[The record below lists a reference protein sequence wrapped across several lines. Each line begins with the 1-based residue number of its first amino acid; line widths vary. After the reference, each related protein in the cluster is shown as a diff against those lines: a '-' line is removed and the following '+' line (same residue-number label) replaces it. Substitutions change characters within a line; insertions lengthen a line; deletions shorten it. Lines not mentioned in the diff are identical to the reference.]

1 MSNARNISKADSR
14 FVNAT
19 GDTISGDVE
28 VLDPVSSSF
37 TSSVKIGSVGSS
49 RRLVLS
55 QDDVLNYSVGGSG
68 TGAQTHIVS
77 GGTAGV
83 GTTRMTIDDSGRVT
97 MPYQPSFFCRPTNG
111 YDISSSTIINGTWY
125 TSPNGWNVGNNFN
138 LSNGV
143 YTAPIAGK
151 YFVHWTALVSQD
163 DARLDFYLTKNGS
176 EFVRSEINGY
186 SATLANRSGAVTAIV
201 DLQVGDNVSFG
212 IRSSSSPGAPN
223 EIYAGNSSPWSYATG
238 YLIG

>member
-1 MSNARNISKADSR
+1 MSNARNISKAENR

-97 MPYQPSFFCRPTNG
+97 MPYQPAFRAHTFTPTSGVGTIVYTVAAHNIG
-111 YDISSSTIINGTWY
+111 SHYNTSTGRFTAPVAGVYHFDFSVLMGAGSSTEYIRVLFSVNGAGDTR
-125 TSPNGWNVGNNFN
+125 NGDTLTGGP
-138 LSNGV
+138 GV
-143 YTAPIAGK
+143 FTDYDYHA
-151 YFVHWTALVSQD
+151 VQMSHS
-163 DARLDFYLTKNGS
+163 FYLNANDTVEVKTENPDGQTYQSSGGYGS
-176 EFVRSEINGY
+176 FS
-186 SATLANRSGAVTAIV
+186 
-201 DLQVGDNVSFG
+201 
-212 IRSSSSPGAPN
+212 
-223 EIYAGNSSPWSYATG
+223 G